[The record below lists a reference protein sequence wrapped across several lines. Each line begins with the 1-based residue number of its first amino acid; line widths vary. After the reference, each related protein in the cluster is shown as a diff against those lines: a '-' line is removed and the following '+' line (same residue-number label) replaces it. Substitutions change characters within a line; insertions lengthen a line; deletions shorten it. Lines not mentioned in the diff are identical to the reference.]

1 MFSESKLMIDRS
13 EMVSVFRRLSLEAG
27 EIVMKFYDS
36 ESFNIELKA
45 DIVPLLL
52 RTKRLIHI
60 FQEVF

>member
-1 MFSESKLMIDRS
+1 MIDRS